1 MVHKDQRKM
10 KEYEGKREIGEN
22 FAVSQEEKEEDL
34 LERLYLWRQEG
45 RPLWPAELCV
55 HMKITRRELN
65 QLMRQMV
72 RYGYLE
78 EPEERRE
85 LEMTPLGRAR
95 GAECLARHQRLTQL
109 IQMVC
114 DLDEEQA
121 EENACRMEHVVSR
134 NVIVGI
140 EQFLRSG
147 DTHDR
152 ILKNTDLSTL
162 YEPGN
167 YEFCMGIYRPEK

>member
-1 MVHKDQRKM
+1 M

-95 GAECLARHQRLTQL
+95 GAECLARHQRLAQL